1 MNLVNGII
9 RIVYY
14 SIDEGGEGRVI
25 RVQGSGFGVSPSG
38 VVPFDYVQKRFS
50 GFNRFRRFNGGGAAH
65 KNMEAPRRFETSGFL
80 VSQT

>member
-1 MNLVNGII
+1 MNGII

-14 SIDEGGEGRVI
+14 SIDEGEEGRV
-25 RVQGSGFGVSPSG
+25 VYKGSGFGVSPSG
-38 VVPFDYVQKRFS
+38 VVPFDYVRKRFS

-65 KNMEAPRRFETSGFL
+65 KNMEAPRRFEPSGFL

>member
-1 MNLVNGII
+1 MGRAVLLTA
-9 RIVYY
+9 
-14 SIDEGGEGRVI
+14 GERGE
-25 RVQGSGFGVSPSG
+25 RVQRVSPSG
-38 VVPFDYVQKRFS
+38 VVSFDYVRKRFS